1 MSRPTGNAPAG
12 HSVTKRLCL
21 DWPVSSEPVSR
32 NLSGIVA
39 IGWYALLKI
48 NAAGAWID
56 RTETTA
62 MNEHFERMSAQKLEA
77 YAQTGALPEW
87 FKAKVEVADSLPL
100 PTRHPAAT

>member
-1 MSRPTGNAPAG
+1 LVPP
-12 HSVTKRLCL
+12 
-21 DWPVSSEPVSR
+21 
-32 NLSGIVA
+32 
-39 IGWYALLKI
+39 LKI

>member
-1 MSRPTGNAPAG
+1 
-12 HSVTKRLCL
+12 
-21 DWPVSSEPVSR
+21 
-32 NLSGIVA
+32 
-39 IGWYALLKI
+39 
-48 NAAGAWID
+48 
-56 RTETTA
+56 